1 MDERTRLEGRRIGP
15 GLRVDVGN
23 VKAVRSI
30 AWVPQS
36 VSGRLYRPCVGVA
49 LVNHAGDAFIGHR
62 KRKRGSEVLDPRSW
76 QMPQGGIDAGEQP
89 LEAAKRELWEETN
102 VSSTELIAELPE
114 WLKYDLPEDA
124 RGRWSGRYRGQT
136 QKWFLFRFVGSEKE
150 IDVHHPADGAHDA
163 EFDDW
168 RWERLDRLPEL
179 VVPFKRE
186 VYETVAAAFAPLARP
201 AGS

>member
-1 MDERTRLEGRRIGP
+1 
-15 GLRVDVGN
+15 
-23 VKAVRSI
+23 
-30 AWVPQS
+30 

-49 LVNHAGDAFIGHR
+49 LVNRAGDAFIGHR

-102 VSSTELIAELPE
+102 VSSIELIAELPQ

-124 RGRWSGRYRGQT
+124 RGRWIGRYRGQT
-136 QKWFLFRFVGSEKE
+136 QKWFLFRFIGSEKE

-168 RWERLDRLPEL
+168 RWERLEHLPEL

-186 VYETVAAAFAPLARP
+186 VYEAVAAAFAPLARP
-201 AGS
+201 TGS